1 MANLGYLQELSE
13 GTTGATQPTLASTQ
27 PVATAPQ
34 TFGSGATTLGQP
46 VTQTAE
52 TNLSPNM
59 IDVGFRDSA
68 NNGIQYVPDRIRI
81 SDLTYNPYSET
92 ENGDQTN
99 YNFSSLGFG
108 TNRDQYGN
116 WGSEGNPYSDNWNIS
131 YEGWDP
137 RGTTAWNPDQGLQ
150 FKVKSGDKY
159 GSVIKYKRDGDWLVA
174 DPTSRGK
181 EHWDTND
188 AKKNMDMLKVAMT
201 AMSMG
206 MAGPALAGLG
216 SALQAGT
223 MPTLAQLGTGL
234 SFANMGSGG
243 MIPGLSQIG
252 GLVGGASGLANGISS
267 GINGIGDV
275 ANLAK
280 SGYNV
285 YSKGS
290 QLMDMFSGPD
300 EQQAY
305 GGTTGGGTAPTSNLM
320 PSGGGFDLGSIINM
334 VSGGAGGGNTG
345 LADLWGAWEGSRQ
358 AKDASG
364 NFKQMYS
371 DAQAR
376 RQPYLDRLNE
386 SYVNPNSF
394 YDTSQWKG
402 LSDVYKN
409 SIDRTAA
416 SKGRNANPTDRE
428 VLLNNYALKEL
439 ENYRGG
445 LRSNAQ
451 MLNPDQ
457 YINPNMRGLN
467 LEMGANNP
475 FGAMIGRGSVGGPGL
490 QQGASGL
497 QQLITQLLGKGGSS
511 AMGTAPDIVKAVQ
524 GFLGGGGGGP
534 GGVGMG
540 GYSSGGDMDSPY
552 NPFTGY
558 NEPVYGGDTYGDGP
572 TNWGAPSVDPDWGFN
587 ADGGNGFSY
596 GDFDVEDTG
605 WLDDVGSWFDW

>member
-1 MANLGYLQELSE
+1 MADN
-13 GTTGATQPTLASTQ
+13 GTMQYSPDKKYAYDPAKGSYGVNT
-27 PVATAPQ
+27 
-34 TFGSGATTLGQP
+34 GSGYEWLPTYDAADFGQQSKF
-46 VTQTAE
+46 VQ
-52 TNLSPNM
+52 
-59 IDVGFRDSA
+59 GW
-68 NNGIQYVPDRIRI
+68 
-81 SDLTYNPYSET
+81 NPEWGDSET
-92 ENGDQTN
+92 GNPQWEYDQ
-99 YNFSSLGFG
+99 
-108 TNRDQYGN
+108 
-116 WGSEGNPYSDNWNIS
+116 EGNRGYTQNYYGLNSDAASKYGDLYGGARHNNWRMDFS
-131 YEGWDP
+131 TDP
-137 RGTTAWNPDQGLQ
+137 NSWSALL
-150 FKVKSGDKY
+150 KSGDKE
-159 GSVIKYKRDGDWLVA
+159 GTRVKYVLKDGKYVPQIA
-174 DPTSRGK
+174 GRET
-181 EHWDTND
+181 WDTND
-188 AKKNMDMLKVAMT
+188 GKQNRTLLKLAAM
-201 AMSMG
+201 AASMG
-206 MAGPALAGLG
+206 TMGPALEGLSAALSAG
-216 SALQAGT
+216 S
-223 MPTLAQLGTGL
+223 MPTLGQIGAGFSL
-234 SFANMGSGG
+234 ANLGSGG
-243 MIPGLSQIG
+243 AIPGLSQIG
-252 GLVGGASGLANGISS
+252 GLVGGASGLAGGISG

-275 ANLAK
+275 ANLVK
-280 SGYNV
+280 NGYNV

-320 PSGGGFDLGSIINM
+320 PTGGGFDLGSIIGM
-334 VSGGAGGGNTG
+334 ISGGAGGGNTG

-416 SKGRNANPTDRE
+416 SKGRLANPTDRE

-475 FGAMIGRGSVGGPGL
+475 WGAAIGRGSVGGPGL

-497 QQLITQLLGKGGSS
+497 QQLITQLLGKGGG

-524 GFLGGGGGGP
+524 GFLGGGSGGP

-572 TNWGAPSVDPDWGFN
+572 ANWGSPSVDPDWGFN

-596 GDFDVEDTG
+596 GDFDVEDTS
-605 WLDDVGSWFDW
+605 WIDDIGSWFDW